1 MFLVLNA
8 DPEMKELAAKN
19 GFELVNVGLADMDG
33 FMKERT
39 RVYTES
45 AKLLGLGKK

>member
-1 MFLVLNA
+1 WASLNA
-8 DPEMKELAAKN
+8 DAEMKVLADKS
-19 GFELVNVGLADMDG
+19 GFELVNISVDKMDA

-45 AKLLGLGKK
+45 AKALGLGKK